1 METNLDEFFG
11 TPEPTPE
18 PVAEPVAVEAP
29 PVEVAKGVE
38 SAPPARELPPRG
50 EDGKWV
56 KSEQAHMVPL
66 EALLAEREKRQQ
78 AERAAAERTPKP
90 DFWENPEAALE
101 ARIKASEAHLLEE
114 IEPRAESRAREL
126 FLKYTEQSAR
136 SRYADYD
143 QMRQVFAEEA
153 QRNPVLATQ
162 LREAPDPAEFI
173 YQQGRTSAELREVG
187 GDLNSYRKRIEADVR
202 QKIEREYAEKAALT
216 ASIPKSL
223 NVESSKGAG
232 VTGSA
237 WSGPPP
243 IDDILPFKRD

>member
-1 METNLDEFFG
+1 M
-11 TPEPTPE
+11 
-18 PVAEPVAVEAP
+18 
-29 PVEVAKGVE
+29 
-38 SAPPARELPPRG
+38 
-50 EDGKWV
+50 
-56 KSEQAHMVPL
+56 
-66 EALLAEREKRQQ
+66 
-78 AERAAAERTPKP
+78 
-90 DFWENPEAALE
+90 
-101 ARIKASEAHLLEE
+101 EE

-173 YQQGRTSAELREVG
+173 YRQGRTSAELREVG
-187 GDLNSYRKRIEADVR
+187 GDLGSYRQRIEAEVR
-202 QKIEREYAEKAALT
+202 QRIEREYADKAALT

-232 VTGSA
+232 VTGGA
-237 WSGPPP
+237 WAGPPP